1 MLTATGQPLIE
12 RIADLIP
19 HCQGGNP
26 VRQLGDRVVR
36 RLPRI
41 VQFAE

>member
-19 HCQGGNP
+19 EAKEEKIAA
-26 VRQLGDRVVR
+26 
-36 RLPRI
+36 LPGR
-41 VQFAE
+41 